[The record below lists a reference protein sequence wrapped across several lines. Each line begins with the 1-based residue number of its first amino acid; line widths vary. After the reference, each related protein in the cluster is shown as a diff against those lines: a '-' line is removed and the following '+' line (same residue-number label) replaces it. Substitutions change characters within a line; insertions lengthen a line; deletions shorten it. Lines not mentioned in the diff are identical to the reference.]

1 MRKLTIALLGAIAL
15 LVMAV
20 ACGDD
25 DNGDTDAS
33 PTETASTAS
42 ARPSPTKDGATSP
55 TGSGGDKTPSGETP
69 DETTP
74 APTEAGPQPTPASVG
89 TPATVIEDPN
99 YFSDKYPDQ
108 SFDESECVFSPVT
121 YVATCGSD
129 KYAPNPPLT
138 GQDIQCFLWSV
149 DGTPVAIRCTSQ
161 EPLLTIYYEIQG

>member
-1 MRKLTIALLGAIAL
+1 MRKLTIALLAALAL

-20 ACGDD
+20 ACGGDD
-25 DNGDTDAS
+25 DGNGDTAS
-33 PTETASTAS
+33 PTETAGTAS
-42 ARPSPTKDGATSP
+42 ARPSPTEDGAASP
-55 TGSGGDKTPSGETP
+55 TGGGDKTPSGETP
-69 DETTP
+69 DEVTP
-74 APTEAGPQPTPASVG
+74 APTETGSQPTPAAEG

-108 SFDESECVFSPVT
+108 SFDESACAFSPVT
-121 YVATCGSD
+121 YVVTCGSD

-138 GQDIQCFLWSV
+138 GQDVQCFLWSA